1 MTEETN
7 QQTTDDQAPPPSMLA
22 SPSDDFLQEIRNAVQ
37 TLKEIDAKRK
47 DLTASKT
54 ATVER
59 LAADHAVNK
68 AAMLAAMRYVDLKDK
83 DKENWDLTY
92 QVVRKALGDPVQQ
105 DLFEA
110 QLQRGVEQ
118 AIQGKRKH

>member
-1 MTEETN
+1 VTEETN

-105 DLFEA
+105 DLFDA